1 MGVGLCSCRTL
12 PYGFLG
18 GMYSRTSL
26 DYVVHDRSIHTSSDM
41 RTGDTYSS
49 VRVSSMI
56 AVTRVD
62 VIESHSEVEHTTIS
76 SMLRPVRTYF
86 SNDHPFGRNTFVH
99 RRRLCS
105 QEKSER
111 ASDTE
116 LIGR

>member
-18 GMYSRTSL
+18 GMHSRTSP
-26 DYVVHDRSIHTSSDM
+26 DYVVHDRSSHTSSDM
-41 RTGDTYSS
+41 RAGDTYSS
-49 VRVSSMI
+49 VSSMI

-62 VIESHSEVEHTTIS
+62 VIESHSEVGHTTIS

-86 SNDHPFGRNTFVH
+86 SNDHPFGRSAFVH

>member
-1 MGVGLCSCRTL
+1 
-12 PYGFLG
+12 
-18 GMYSRTSL
+18 MYSRTSPEH
-26 DYVVHDRSIHTSSDM
+26 VVNDRSSHTSSDM
-41 RTGDTYSS
+41 RARDTYSS
-49 VRVSSMI
+49 VSSMI

-86 SNDHPFGRNTFVH
+86 SNDHPFGSAFVH